1 MLHARIP
8 HARLCHVP
16 RAHAFPHATRS
27 VRHGAATIALLL
39 AAGGS
44 AAADCK
50 CRAGGRDYEHGE
62 RICLSGTAGPRTAVC
77 GMDQNVASWIFIDEP
92 CAVSA
97 RPSSLHI
104 AANRTPLR

>member
-8 HARLCHVP
+8 QASPRTAR
-16 RAHAFPHATRS
+16 A
-27 VRHGAATIALLL
+27 VRHGATTVALLL

-62 RICLSGTAGPRTAVC
+62 RVCLSGAAGPRTAVC
-77 GMDQNVASWIFIDEP
+77 GMDQNVASWIFVDEP
-92 CAVSA
+92 CGVSA
-97 RPSSLHI
+97 RPSPLHV
-104 AANRTPLR
+104 AANLSPRR